1 MNSDGLDGEKSI
13 YGPSSERY
21 RRSVFVAQTCKKL
34 RMAPK
39 YTASLID
46 FRREISRAMHVL
58 KTTKKYPPMLSEGL
72 TRIDEFL
79 KSRGFKV

>member
-1 MNSDGLDGEKSI
+1 MNSDGLDGTKSV
-13 YGPSSERY
+13 YGTGSERY
-21 RRSVFVAQTCKKL
+21 RRSVFVAQTCRRMK
-34 RMAPK
+34 MAPK

-46 FRREISRAMHVL
+46 FRREIIRAMHVL
-58 KTTKKYPPMLSEGL
+58 KNTKKYPPMLSEGL